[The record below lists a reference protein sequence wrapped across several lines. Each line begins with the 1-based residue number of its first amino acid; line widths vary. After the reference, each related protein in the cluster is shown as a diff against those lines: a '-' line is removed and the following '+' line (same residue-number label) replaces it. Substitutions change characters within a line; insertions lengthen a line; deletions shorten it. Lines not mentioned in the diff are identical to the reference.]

1 MNGHNVIRVLA
12 IILAILLIAGI
23 FNLIFYGIRFALFIF
38 KDDKI
43 LDYEKDYTIVKN
55 IEGDE
60 KKVNDNISKLNK
72 MFKITDI
79 DNIDIDLSVTK
90 LELRTGNEFI
100 LKSNNPYL
108 KVTEK
113 GNLLKI
119 IDETKGN
126 FTTRRDLYFLEI
138 QIPNKIYD
146 EFKIET
152 GVAKVDI
159 EDITVKELILSLGV
173 GKTNLENV
181 KVLDKTDIN
190 MGVGECNINGILH
203 NKTNIDGG
211 VGRLEVKLEDD
222 IQNYTFKI
230 DKGLGKVEINN
241 KIVKND
247 NKEIGNGSNYIKI
260 NGGIGEIFVKT
271 AR

>member
-90 LELRTGNEFI
+90 LELKQEM
-100 LKSNNPYL
+100 
-108 KVTEK
+108 
-113 GNLLKI
+113 NL
-119 IDETKGN
+119 
-126 FTTRRDLYFLEI
+126 Y
-138 QIPNKIYD
+138 
-146 EFKIET
+146 
-152 GVAKVDI
+152 
-159 EDITVKELILSLGV
+159 
-173 GKTNLENV
+173 
-181 KVLDKTDIN
+181 
-190 MGVGECNINGILH
+190 
-203 NKTNIDGG
+203 
-211 VGRLEVKLEDD
+211 
-222 IQNYTFKI
+222 
-230 DKGLGKVEINN
+230 
-241 KIVKND
+241 
-247 NKEIGNGSNYIKI
+247 
-260 NGGIGEIFVKT
+260 
-271 AR
+271 